1 MSQKNIHKLD
11 VSKVP
16 HQRDFVTSTVK
27 NTIISGSLG
36 AGKTTPL
43 CIKAFQEALR
53 APGAKVLMVRKEL
66 KAFKES
72 TLNTLIQGDREMPPV
87 IPPEYIIHHNKS
99 EHEIKIRTEGEPS
112 YIVYSG
118 VSKRAGDKYPKKL
131 GSTEFTDI
139 AIDELEEL
147 DEADFDY
154 LKGRM
159 RRPKLD
165 AEGNK
170 LRRLIFAATNPG
182 GPNHWAYDR
191 FKISNPEE
199 RPDNVRVIRAKTED
213 NVYLDDEYIQ
223 DLKETYTGMMR
234 QRLLLGKWVAAEGQV
249 YQNFDRSVHQKEPYY
264 FYKPEEDWE
273 DPEEPELRDYNKI
286 IVGADSNYAKP
297 RAAVVI
303 GITGTEIHL
312 LDEFYRERTNVDAL
326 AEWLKDKPYRIDRI
340 WYDPSE
346 PGEIDSLK
354 KAGFSAEGAPN
365 SIVDGISKVSSK
377 LGNEYSCGNCG
388 NNFSMEKPAR
398 ECDVEE
404 GCQDADAVYMEPRLF
419 IHPRLSNWKDEVAS
433 YKYADDGRRSD
444 EKPVDKNDHLM
455 DATRYGIMGT
465 ESGGAGLAFTKL

>member
-1 MSQKNIHKLD
+1 MAKQAHKLD
-11 VSKVP
+11 VSRVD
-16 HQRDFVTSTVK
+16 HQKEFVTSNTK

-43 CIKAFQEALR
+43 CIKVFQEALK
-53 APGAKVLMVRKEL
+53 APGSKILMVRKEL

-72 TLNTLIQGDREMPPV
+72 TLNTLIQGDRKMPPV

-118 VSKRAGDKYPKKL
+118 VSKKAGDKYPKKL

-147 DEADFDY
+147 QEPDFDY
-154 LKGRM
+154 LKGRL

-165 AEGNK
+165 KEGNK
-170 LRRLIFAATNPG
+170 LKRLIFAATNPG

-191 FKISNPEE
+191 FKIGDPEE
-199 RPDNVRVIRAKTED
+199 RPDNVKVIRAKTTD
-213 NVYLDDEYIQ
+213 NVYLDDEYIE
-223 DLKETYTGMMR
+223 DVKETYSGMMR

-249 YQNFDRSVHQKEPYY
+249 YQNFDRSVHEKEPQY
-264 FYKPEEDWE
+264 FHKPEDEWS
-273 DPEEPELRDYNKI
+273 DPDTPELRDYNKI
-286 IVGADSNYAKP
+286 IVGADSNYSKP

-303 GITGTEIHL
+303 GVTGTEYHL
-312 LDEFYRERTNVDAL
+312 LDEFYRERTNVDKL
-326 AEWLKDKPYRIDRI
+326 IDWLDERPYDVDRV

-346 PGEIDSLK
+346 PGEIDTLK
-354 KAGFSAEGAPN
+354 QAGYSAEGAPN
-365 SIVDGISKVSSK
+365 SIVDGISTVSSK
-377 LGNEYSCGNCG
+377 MGNEYACENCG

-398 ECDVEE
+398 ECEAEE
-404 GCQDADAVYMEPRLF
+404 GCQEAGAEYTEPRLF
-419 IHPRLSNWKDEVAS
+419 IHTRLSNWRKEAAS

-455 DATRYGIMGT
+455 DATRYGIMGAT
-465 ESGGAGLAFTKL
+465 NGGAGLAWTKV